1 VAIVV
6 EEWIQPQH
14 LDEGAIARYRDEFTG
29 SPARLVMLR
38 DFLREDK
45 AERLK
50 NYLTVDAEY
59 ETEHGL
65 RSSPGAAVGEAQ
77 WLAAPDEDRFF
88 RYSKLSGVRA
98 NSEFSPNTLA
108 YMQFRSAFADSNF
121 RRFFEKVS
129 GLSLRFAREDIG
141 VHAMRSGDYL
151 RAHDDDSQDRRLA
164 MVLYLEPGWE
174 PAYGGLLR
182 MVDSEGGVSEV
193 PPDYNSIVM
202 FDVKAG
208 TTHEVTKVTASDGSV
223 RRTIGGWY
231 HDAS

>member
-1 VAIVV
+1 MAKV

-14 LDEGAIARYRDEFTG
+14 LDEEAIARYRDEFNS
-29 SPARLVMLR
+29 SPARLLLVT
-38 DFLREDK
+38 DFLREEK

-50 NYLTVDAEY
+50 DYLTVDAEY
-59 ETEHGL
+59 ETEYGL
-65 RSSPGAAVGEAQ
+65 RSNPGQPVAEAL
-77 WLAAPDEDRFF
+77 WLEAPEEDRFF
-88 RYSKLSGVRA
+88 RYSKLAGVRA
-98 NSEFSPNTLA
+98 NSEFSPNTLT
-108 YMQFRSAFADSNF
+108 YMQFRSAFADADF

-141 VHAMRSGDYL
+141 VHAMQSGDYL
-151 RAHDDDSQDRRLA
+151 RAHDDDSKDRRLA
-164 MVLYLEPGWE
+164 MVLYLEPGWQ
-174 PAYGGLLR
+174 PDYGGLLR

-208 TTHEVTKVTASDGSV
+208 TTHEVMEVTAPRGSA